1 MYGKRHLRH
10 AVKIS
15 GDIEKNEMIKSIII
29 VSTSLSAGGVG
40 LNLQPNFQKGGGLTT
55 PQLLDGGKRERRGDF
70 FQGGGGCNF
79 QKKNKLKSETFN
91 DKKSFLCHN

>member
-29 VSTSLSAGGVG
+29 VCTSLSAGGVG
-40 LNLQPNFQKGGGLTT
+40 LNLQPNFQKGGGLAT
-55 PQLLDGGKRERRGDF
+55 PQLLDGGKREREGDF
-70 FQGGGGCNF
+70 FQGGGGGRLQF
-79 QKKNKLKSETFN
+79 SEKK
-91 DKKSFLCHN
+91 